1 MKIKVKLILLI
12 IFSINQNLFS
22 KEDTIS
28 LYKDSTSVYYGFGK
42 VAKTTSSG
50 IYKGGNIS
58 FRITLYDNNGN
69 GVFSELKSDYIIL
82 SMPFE
87 KELRFQDGVSFKKLE
102 QAFYIEAEDKQF
114 KINKIDSLG
123 EYIIIEEIKSSTD
136 ENVVKL
142 VNKIPD
148 IEFKMLDGTYKN
160 FKDFVD
166 GENYIFVEFWG
177 LWCEGCIKAVPKYS
191 EVYEKHKDKLKI
203 IYLNSPA
210 GKRLKGLD
218 LSENLISI
226 KTFIEKHDLSDWIH
240 GISSEEIEK
249 EFLLNGYPYGVL
261 FDKKGNVIKFKCTPK
276 ELEKFMNVLE

>member
-12 IFSINQNLFS
+12 IFTINQNLFS
-22 KEDTIS
+22 KEDKVS
-28 LYKDSTSVYYGFGK
+28 LYKDSTSVYYGYGK

-50 IYKGGNIS
+50 IYKGGDIS

-69 GVFSELKSDYIIL
+69 GVFSDLKSDYIIL

-87 KELRFQDGVSFKKLE
+87 KELRFHDGVSFKILD
-102 QAFYIEAEDKQF
+102 QAFYIEAEDKRF

-123 EYIIIEEIKSSTD
+123 EYIIIEEIKPSTD

-148 IEFKMLDGTYKN
+148 IEFKMLDGTCKN

-177 LWCEGCIKAVPKYS
+177 LWCEACIKAVPKYS
-191 EVYEKHKDKLKI
+191 EVYEKHKNKLKI

-210 GKRLKGLD
+210 DKRLKGLNI
-218 LSENLISI
+218 SENLISI

-261 FDKKGNVIKFKCTPK
+261 FDKKGNVIKFRCKYTDLDNLLNI
-276 ELEKFMNVLE
+276 LE